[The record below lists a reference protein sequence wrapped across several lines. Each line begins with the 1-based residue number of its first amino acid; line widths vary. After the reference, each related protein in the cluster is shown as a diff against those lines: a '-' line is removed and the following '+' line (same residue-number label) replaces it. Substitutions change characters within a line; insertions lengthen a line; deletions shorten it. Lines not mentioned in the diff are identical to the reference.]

1 MLKLEEE
8 LKARNLSRFHLIY
21 GEERYMVRYY
31 RDGILKQL
39 AEPGD
44 EMNCTFFQGEA
55 AVPSAIADVGQI
67 LPFMAQHRLIVVQ
80 DSSLLKNASDM
91 ADMMEGFPDT
101 TYVVFVERDVDKR
114 NRLYKWIG
122 ENGCVTECARQS
134 EPMLRKWVSGYM
146 KRNGKS
152 LSGECAN
159 FLLQRAGTDMV
170 MLTHEMDKLIAYTGE
185 REQVGREDID
195 AICSG
200 LAESRVFD
208 MIDAVARGERSA
220 ALKLYAGLLANKE
233 PPMSILYLFAR
244 HINILLQIKEC
255 LSLGMSR
262 GDMAKKIGIP
272 PFTVGKYSSQAEMFT
287 SGQLLDMLRY
297 RADLEERIKTGRISD
312 QLSVEMFLI
321 QALTNR

>member
-1 MLKLEEE
+1 
-8 LKARNLSRFHLIY
+8 
-21 GEERYMVRYY
+21 
-31 RDGILKQL
+31 
-39 AEPGD
+39 
-44 EMNCTFFQGEA
+44 
-55 AVPSAIADVGQI
+55 
-67 LPFMAQHRLIVVQ
+67 
-80 DSSLLKNASDM
+80 
-91 ADMMEGFPDT
+91 
-101 TYVVFVERDVDKR
+101 
-114 NRLYKWIG
+114 
-122 ENGCVTECARQS
+122 
-134 EPMLRKWVSGYM
+134 
-146 KRNGKS
+146 
-152 LSGECAN
+152 
-159 FLLQRAGTDMV
+159 
-170 MLTHEMDKLIAYTGE
+170 
-185 REQVGREDID
+185 
-195 AICSG
+195 
-200 LAESRVFD
+200 